1 MEAYKE
7 EIYKELESMG
17 DRILPVKVLITG
29 LKCECSI
36 LPHWHDYME
45 ILYFYRGSAVVQINK
60 EYIQVANGQIVLVDA
75 LDIHSMQGSA
85 EYLVLL
91 FRPQLA
97 TDFYI
102 DLKKAFLLPD
112 REKVLDSAEAGSRFI
127 GEIARQ
133 MQEIREIHE
142 EKLPGYEI
150 SIRGSIYK
158 IVAALFAY
166 TQERG
171 CEAVEY
177 QKQRQNLERLDR
189 LLQYID
195 ECYHDDISIEEA
207 AKYLSLS
214 PNYFCRF
221 FKKLMGK
228 TFVEYLNMYRCAKAE
243 ALICTTDRSITE
255 IALAAGFSSISYFN
269 RIYRKY
275 KGFSPSRRRKEDNI
289 VQQHGNI

>member
-7 EIYKELESMG
+7 EIYKEFACMG
-17 DRILPVKVLITG
+17 DRILPVKILITG
-29 LKCECSI
+29 LTCECNI

-60 EYIQVANGQIVLVDA
+60 EYIHVVSGQVVLLDA
-75 LDIHSMQGSA
+75 FDIHSMKGNA

-112 REKVLDSAEAGSRFI
+112 KEKVLETAAGSRFV
-127 GEIARQ
+127 GQVAKQ
-133 MQEIREIHE
+133 MQEIRIIHE

-158 IVAALFAY
+158 IVAALLAY

-171 CEAVEY
+171 CGAAEY
-177 QKQRQNLERLDR
+177 QKQRQNLERLDK
-189 LLQYID
+189 LLRYVD
-195 ECYHDDISIEEA
+195 DCYKEDITIQDA

-221 FKKLMGK
+221 FKQIMGK

-243 ALICTTDRSITE
+243 ELISATDQSITG
-255 IALAAGFSSISYFN
+255 IALSTGFSSVSYFN
-269 RIYRKY
+269 RIYKRY
-275 KGFSPSRRRKEDNI
+275 KGFCPSRRRKEDNI
-289 VQQHGNI
+289 VQQHDNI